1 MNRDEAVTRN
11 NETYTKKNRKGMRF
25 SIRARILIGMLAVS
39 ITMGVVMLIAS
50 YKILSQQYRNNAVN
64 AAQSMANIGAAMVDG
79 DIFKGL
85 EIGETK
91 TGNYNKIYHQLS
103 YIGNEKTVSA
113 IYTAKES
120 KGKIVYVVDASVK
133 NGKVGDSVDSK
144 YQAEME
150 KALGTSGGYSNGNIQ
165 KEGSDYIITSYAQI
179 KDVSGKVV
187 GIVGVDYNADDIM
200 NSLNYIVKV
209 STIIMLI
216 LNAIA
221 VVFAFYVS
229 GGITKGIKKV
239 NKKIVDLVSNNGDL
253 TQKVEVNTNDEVG
266 DIADSINQFL
276 EYIRQVVINISK
288 NSNNLS
294 SAVRIALDSSVK
306 TNDELENVSST
317 MEEMTA
323 AMEESSANLQQ
334 IQMSISGVGDDVT
347 EMNGKTGEGKDYAQ
361 NMEKRAVELRN
372 QADVATSDAE
382 EAVENMTKSLDEK
395 INNARDVENIG
406 KLTQTIL
413 DIASQTN
420 LLSLNASIEAA
431 RAGEAG
437 KGFAVVAGEISN
449 LADNSSNTA
458 KEIQEISESVIGNVR
473 ALSDEASNMV
483 EFVKTRTIGGYQ
495 KLKETGE
502 QYQQDAVSITEM
514 LAHLEERSN
523 SIKDSMDQVRDAIE
537 NVSKA
542 VEESANGITSVA
554 TSATEMNENMHSST
568 EAAKENSNIADQLDS
583 EVNKFI
589 F

>member
-1 MNRDEAVTRN
+1 
-11 NETYTKKNRKGMRF
+11 
-25 SIRARILIGMLAVS
+25 
-39 ITMGVVMLIAS
+39 
-50 YKILSQQYRNNAVN
+50 
-64 AAQSMANIGAAMVDG
+64 
-79 DIFKGL
+79 
-85 EIGETK
+85 
-91 TGNYNKIYHQLS
+91 
-103 YIGNEKTVSA
+103 
-113 IYTAKES
+113 
-120 KGKIVYVVDASVK
+120 
-133 NGKVGDSVDSK
+133 
-144 YQAEME
+144 
-150 KALGTSGGYSNGNIQ
+150 
-165 KEGSDYIITSYAQI
+165 
-179 KDVSGKVV
+179 
-187 GIVGVDYNADDIM
+187 
-200 NSLNYIVKV
+200 
-209 STIIMLI
+209 
-216 LNAIA
+216 
-221 VVFAFYVS
+221 
-229 GGITKGIKKV
+229 
-239 NKKIVDLVSNNGDL
+239 
-253 TQKVEVNTNDEVG
+253 
-266 DIADSINQFL
+266 
-276 EYIRQVVINISK
+276 
-288 NSNNLS
+288 
-294 SAVRIALDSSVK
+294 
-306 TNDELENVSST
+306 
-317 MEEMTA
+317 
-323 AMEESSANLQQ
+323 
-334 IQMSISGVGDDVT
+334 
-347 EMNGKTGEGKDYAQ
+347 
-361 NMEKRAVELRN
+361 
-372 QADVATSDAE
+372 
-382 EAVENMTKSLDEK
+382 MTKSLDEK